1 MADKT
6 QKLHGMRSVVTHLA
20 LLFLLLGIATAH
32 AQQAAAPAAPAPIPA
47 QNESEEETI
56 ARCLR
61 DLRSSDV
68 EARRRAAMVIGKYQA
83 PVAQEAVLA
92 CLRDPDALVRRSALV
107 SLTEEDRM
115 LSPAARW
122 EVFRLLGDPDVH
134 IRRIAS
140 SMLGEISVG
149 MGRVLLMPSQPGPR
163 RPRTPVAP
171 GADGKAVTGSEEQ
184 AALFAAQALNEA
196 LGDEDASVRRNVLSA
211 ARFYPGVL
219 DRARLERFF
228 LDPSVEIRVL
238 ALQAYASL
246 PGPEEE
252 RIDALQPLLTDAD
265 PRVRGELART
275 AARLGA
281 AGTAILQTL
290 ARDEV
295 LAVRIE
301 AVRLYAA
308 QQIPEALPLV
318 IELIHD
324 ETVPVDDRAQL
335 LRVLSVYPDAAG
347 PVYDE
352 LADSGPAALRAIAIR
367 QLGMGQFTGVKG
379 RSLAFYID
387 CLDDDADAVVQAAGV
402 VLQQR
407 QRELSAA
414 ALRQLLQKRNP
425 EARKLALRCT
435 ANLTPDEAGELL
447 LDACLDESVPVRQ
460 QALQLLGARQ
470 IPGWRDILLLSLE
483 DSNAAIQQTAA
494 EGLMRAVREP
504 VVRGALTSYLERCT
518 DPYLRQRL
526 EMLLATRLP
535 PRPGDVQTQSQP
547 ASPRQVQPVPQAAPL
562 TGEQVQPQPRPQSLP
577 QRTRPLPRRRVPP
590 RR

>member
-1 MADKT
+1 
-6 QKLHGMRSVVTHLA
+6 
-20 LLFLLLGIATAH
+20 
-32 AQQAAAPAAPAPIPA
+32 
-47 QNESEEETI
+47 
-56 ARCLR
+56 
-61 DLRSSDV
+61 
-68 EARRRAAMVIGKYQA
+68 
-83 PVAQEAVLA
+83 
-92 CLRDPDALVRRSALV
+92 
-107 SLTEEDRM
+107 
-115 LSPAARW
+115 
-122 EVFRLLGDPDVH
+122 
-134 IRRIAS
+134 
-140 SMLGEISVG
+140 
-149 MGRVLLMPSQPGPR
+149 
-163 RPRTPVAP
+163 
-171 GADGKAVTGSEEQ
+171 
-184 AALFAAQALNEA
+184 
-196 LGDEDASVRRNVLSA
+196 
-211 ARFYPGVL
+211 
-219 DRARLERFF
+219 
-228 LDPSVEIRVL
+228 
-238 ALQAYASL
+238 
-246 PGPEEE
+246 
-252 RIDALQPLLTDAD
+252 
-265 PRVRGELART
+265 
-275 AARLGA
+275 
-281 AGTAILQTL
+281 
-290 ARDEV
+290 
-295 LAVRIE
+295 
-301 AVRLYAA
+301 
-308 QQIPEALPLV
+308 
-318 IELIHD
+318 
-324 ETVPVDDRAQL
+324 
-335 LRVLSVYPDAAG
+335 
-347 PVYDE
+347 
-352 LADSGPAALRAIAIR
+352 
-367 QLGMGQFTGVKG
+367 
-379 RSLAFYID
+379 
-387 CLDDDADAVVQAAGV
+387 LDDDADAVVQAAGV